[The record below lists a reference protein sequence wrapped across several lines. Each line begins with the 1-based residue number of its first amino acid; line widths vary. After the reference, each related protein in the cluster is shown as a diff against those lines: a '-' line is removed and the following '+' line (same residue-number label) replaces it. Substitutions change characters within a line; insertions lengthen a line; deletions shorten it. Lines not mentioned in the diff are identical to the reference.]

1 MTYWDEERAEWVAEP
16 TAAPPVV
23 PPAVPPPPHAPPPHA
38 PPPGVPPAP
47 PGAPPTP
54 DRPGVPPAPPGGTTA
69 WPTAPA
75 DPPGGLPTPPED
87 AVTPEDAPVGPPR
100 RPHRTALLVGAAVTA
115 VLLTGGGALLLV
127 LSGDDGDGGPD
138 APSAASPTGS
148 TAVDPAAGPDGG
160 PTPAPPS
167 GTAGPYPSP
176 SYSPSA
182 SPSGPSAEPGVLPD
196 GFALVE
202 SDPYTVAAPAD
213 WTAWESG
220 VSTFVGVPDESTLL
234 QIFPLE
240 ESTSAESMELA
251 RAEAVRLPDYAPD
264 GSGLFTPSRADS
276 VLHAYT
282 YENADFGSRLVVDE
296 RFTADDGRL
305 YCLLTYGPEADA
317 TAVADVHRT
326 ALATFTVT
334 GAGSG

>member
-1 MTYWDEERAEWVAEP
+1 MTSWDEERAEWVAGPPAE
-16 TAAPPVV
+16 PPVV
-23 PPAVPPPPHAPPPHA
+23 PPPPTA
-38 PPPGVPPAP
+38 PPPGAPSVPPHRPPDP
-47 PGAPPTP
+47 PGW
-54 DRPGVPPAPPGGTTA
+54 TTA

-75 DPPGGLPTPPED
+75 EPPGGLPTPPED
-87 AVTPEDAPVGPPR
+87 AATPADAPVGPPR

-115 VLLTGGGALLLV
+115 VLLTGGGALLLA
-127 LSGDDGDGGPD
+127 LGADDGDGGPE
-138 APSAASPTGS
+138 ASAASPSPPTPTSPSGS
-148 TAVDPAAGPDGG
+148 AGPD
-160 PTPAPPS
+160 
-167 GTAGPYPSP
+167 PSP
-176 SYSPSA
+176 SLPSA
-182 SPSGPSAEPGVLPD
+182 SPSVPSAEPGLLPE
-196 GFALVE
+196 GFALVD
-202 SDPYTVAAPAD
+202 SAPYTVAAPEG

-240 ESTSAESMELA
+240 ESTSAESMDLA
-251 RAEAVRLPDYAPD
+251 RAEAVQLPDYAPD
-264 GSGLFTPSRADS
+264 GSGLFTPTRADS

-305 YCLLTYGPEADA
+305 YCLLTYGPAADA

-334 GAGSG
+334 APGAG

>member
-1 MTYWDEERAEWVAEP
+1 MTYWDEERAEWVAGP
-16 TAAPPVV
+16 PAGPPAAPPAV
-23 PPAVPPPPHAPPPHA
+23 PPAVPL
-38 PPPGVPPAP
+38 PPA
-47 PGAPPTP
+47 APPTP
-54 DRPGVPPAPPGGTTA
+54 GPPGVPPAPPGGTTA

-75 DPPGGLPTPPED
+75 EPPGGLPTPPED
-87 AVTPEDAPVGPPR
+87 AVTPADAPVGPPR

-115 VLLTGGGALLLV
+115 VLLTGGGALLLA
-127 LSGDDGDGGPD
+127 LGGDDGDAGPG

-148 TAVDPAAGPDGG
+148 TAVDPGPGPDGG
-160 PTPAPPS
+160 PTPTSPS
-167 GTAGPYPSP
+167 DTAGPDP
-176 SYSPSA
+176 
-182 SPSGPSAEPGVLPD
+182 SPSGPSVEPGVLPD
-196 GFALVE
+196 GFALVD
-202 SDPYTVAAPAD
+202 SAPYTVAAPTG

-220 VSTFVGVPDESTLL
+220 VSTFIGVPDESTLL

-240 ESTSAESMELA
+240 ESTSAESMDLA
-251 RAEAVRLPDYAPD
+251 RAEALTLPDYAPD
-264 GSGLFTPSRADS
+264 GSGLVTPSRADS

-305 YCLLTYGPEADA
+305 YCLLTYGPAADA

-334 GAGSG
+334 AVGADRHP